1 MKRIEVMAKMD
12 EQNVAEEIIGFLQ
25 DHDLVDKINGWHGGM
40 RLDVIYGLAQYLG
53 EEVENDKRR
62 TDCVRNRKGNV

>member
-12 EQNVAEEIIGFLQ
+12 EKNVADEIISFLQ
-25 DHDLVDKINGWHGGM
+25 EHDLVDKINAWHDGK

-53 EEVENDKRR
+53 EEVA
-62 TDCVRNRKGNV
+62 G

>member
-12 EQNVAEEIIGFLQ
+12 EQNVADEIISFLQ
-25 DHDLVDKINGWHGGM
+25 EHDLVDKINGWQDGM

-53 EEVENDKRR
+53 EEVTE
-62 TDCVRNRKGNV
+62 

>member
-12 EQNVAEEIIGFLQ
+12 EQNVADEIVSFLQ
-25 DHDLVDKINGWHGGM
+25 EHDLVDKINGWHGGD

-53 EEVENDKRR
+53 EDVGEVAE
-62 TDCVRNRKGNV
+62 

>member
-12 EQNVAEEIIGFLQ
+12 EMDAAQEIVEFL
-25 DHDLVDKINGWHGGM
+25 INHKFYYKKCEWYDGD

-53 EEVENDKRR
+53 EEVAE
-62 TDCVRNRKGNV
+62 

>member
-25 DHDLVDKINGWHGGM
+25 DHDLVDKINGWHDGM

-53 EEVENDKRR
+53 EEVAE
-62 TDCVRNRKGNV
+62 

>member
-12 EQNVAEEIIGFLQ
+12 EQNVADEIISFLQ
-25 DHDLVDKINGWHGGM
+25 EHDLVDKINGWHGEM

-53 EEVENDKRR
+53 EEVAE
-62 TDCVRNRKGNV
+62 

>member
-1 MKRIEVMAKMD
+1 MKRIEIMAKMD

-25 DHDLVDKINGWHGGM
+25 DRDLVDKINAWHDGK

-53 EEVENDKRR
+53 EEVCE
-62 TDCVRNRKGNV
+62 VES